1 MLIVTK
7 KYCLQEQCLTEVT
20 TIHFQGKGIATTGT
34 QAWDLASHS
43 VKGKGLLLSNWCGKN
58 LIGEE
63 SKA

>member
-7 KYCLQEQCLTEVT
+7 KHCLQEQCLTEVT
-20 TIHFQGKGIATTGT
+20 TVHFQGKGIAATGT
-34 QAWDLASHS
+34 RAWDLASHS
-43 VKGKGLLLSNWCGKN
+43 GKGKGLLLSSWCGEN

>member
-7 KYCLQEQCLTEVT
+7 KYCLREQCLTEVT
-20 TIHFQGKGIATTGT
+20 TIHFQGKGIALTGT
-34 QAWDLASHS
+34 RAWDLASHS
-43 VKGKGLLLSNWCGKN
+43 VKGKRLLSNWCGKN